1 MRLPTELDGLRE
13 QVELRLEE
21 FLPPADRLPD
31 TLSRAIRYSLFP
43 GGKRLRP
50 VLTLVANRALGGRED
65 LAMPA
70 ACAIEMIHTYSLIH
84 DDLPAMD
91 DDDLRRGR
99 ATSHRVFGEGI
110 AILTGDALL
119 SISFQ
124 VLGRFPAGESHDPLR
139 SRIFEE
145 ISEAA
150 SAEQMIAGQ
159 VLDLEMTG
167 RTFDQKILETIHRRK
182 TGALITAS
190 VVAGALAANAGPEA
204 VNRIRTYGEAIGLA
218 FQIVD
223 DLLDVVGTE
232 ESLGKS
238 AGKDACSSKATFPA
252 LMGLKESRQRA
263 AGLVEEACAAVSP
276 FGPEASLL
284 VRLARSVLDRS
295 R

>member
-1 MRLPTELDGLRE
+1 M
-13 QVELRLEE
+13 
-21 FLPPADRLPD
+21 
-31 TLSRAIRYSLFP
+31 
-43 GGKRLRP
+43 
-50 VLTLVANRALGGRED
+50 
-65 LAMPA
+65 
-70 ACAIEMIHTYSLIH
+70 
-84 DDLPAMD
+84 
-91 DDDLRRGR
+91 
-99 ATSHRVFGEGI
+99 FGEGL

-119 SISFQ
+119 SIAFQ
-124 VLGRFPAGESHDPLR
+124 VLGRFPAGDSHGPLR
-139 SRIFEE
+139 LRVLEV
-145 ISEAA
+145 ISDAA

-159 VLDLEMTG
+159 VLDLEMQG
-167 RTFDQKILETIHRRK
+167 RTFDQQILETIHRRK

-190 VVAGALAANAGPEA
+190 VVVGALAANAGPEA

-238 AGKDACSSKATFPA
+238 AGKDARSSKATFPA

-284 VRLARSVLDRS
+284 GRLARSVLDRS